1 MAANFTSPMPAHLE
15 VPLLP
20 SPPATLSPAAVA
32 AERALLEALARSGDG
47 EDLRAQALVELMALE
62 VACGDELAFERIRH
76 ELGAAVLPEGVG
88 ALFRARV
95 ACGLV
100 HFGRAAAARRWV
112 RVGAPGLDAAILRA
126 WLLEYDRRLGPDDR

>member
-1 MAANFTSPMPAHLE
+1 MPAPLE

-20 SPPATLSPAAVA
+20 SAPETLSPAAAA
-32 AERALLEALARSGDG
+32 AERALLESLARSGEG

-62 VACGDELAFERIRH
+62 AACGDELAFERIRH
-76 ELGAAVLPEGVG
+76 ELGAIVLPTAVGV
-88 ALFRARV
+88 LFRARV

-112 RVGAPGLDAAILRA
+112 RGTGPGIDGAAVRA
-126 WLLEYDRRLGPDDR
+126 WLLEFDRRLDPDDR